1 MTAERSRPYP
11 LGVTLVE
18 GGANVAVYSER
29 ADKVV
34 VSIFDHRGREKQ
46 TVLTERTGHVFHGF
60 VPGLTA
66 GTRHGLRV
74 HGPWD
79 PANGLR
85 FSPAKVL
92 LPPRSR
98 AVTGSWDN
106 TQAVFGH
113 QLGRPRRRS
122 DTNGARHVALG
133 VAVDRQEFDW
143 GDHERPHTPLSE
155 TIIYELHVKGFTKLM
170 EWVPEEFRGS
180 YAGLA
185 HPAAVE
191 YLKNL
196 GVTAVELLP
205 IHQFVQDAHLLEK
218 GLRNYWGYNSIG
230 FFAPHNEYAATGDT
244 GHQVDEFKGMVKAL
258 HAAGI
263 EVILDVVYNHTAE
276 GNDLGPTYSYKGID
290 NPSYYRLVE
299 GDAAHYFDTTG
310 TGNSVNVSHPAALQ
324 LIMDSL
330 RYWVEDMHIDGFRF
344 DLATTLTRQGG
355 DASLHSAFL
364 TLIQQDP
371 TLAEVKLI
379 AEPWD
384 VAGYQLGGF
393 PADWSEWNGKFRD
406 DVRDFW
412 RGEPG
417 VLSTLSQ
424 RVLGSP
430 DIYEDS
436 RRAPLSSVN
445 FVTAHDGFTL
455 ADLTSYEEKHNEAN
469 GEDNRDGESDNRSR
483 NYGAEGPTDDEAINA
498 VRIRQRKNFLATVLL
513 SAGVPMILGGDEIGR
528 TQQGNNN
535 AYCQDN
541 EISWFDWE
549 NADWDL
555 HRFTTELIR
564 LRRTEPALRPE
575 WYRHAPEV
583 GGPDTVQIVRTD
595 GEPFGDDDWG
605 DPEARSIGFVLR
617 HEGADAFL
625 LLFNAAGNGVDFTLP
640 ASDGQPWELA
650 LSSDP
655 ELTVAADEP
664 SVIVGE
670 TSFALLRSRRAD
682 ENQGVDGDD
691 HRDE

>member
-1 MTAERSRPYP
+1 MSGDGSLPYP
-11 LGVTLVE
+11 LGLTLVE
-18 GGANVAVYSER
+18 GGANVAVYSEN
-29 ADKVV
+29 ADAVF
-34 VSIFDHRGREKQ
+34 VSLFDARGRE
-46 TVLTERTGHVFHGF
+46 TRTELRQRTGHVFHGF
-60 VPGLTA
+60 VAGLVP
-66 GTRHGLRV
+66 GTRYGLRV
-74 HGPWD
+74 AGPWD

-85 FSPAKVL
+85 FSAAKVL
-92 LPPRSR
+92 LPPHTR

-106 TQAVFGH
+106 SQAVFGH

-133 VAVDRQEFDW
+133 IAVDRQEFDW
-143 GDHERPHTPLSE
+143 GDHARPRIPLSE
-155 TIIYELHVKGFTKLM
+155 TVIYETHVKGFTKLM
-170 EWVPEEFRGS
+170 EWVPEEFRGT

-185 HPAAVE
+185 HPAAVD

-205 IHQFVQDAHLLEK
+205 VHQFVQDAHLLEK

-258 HAAGI
+258 HAAGL

-276 GNDLGPTYSYKGID
+276 GNDLGPTYSLKGID

-299 GDAAHYFDTTG
+299 GDRAHYFDTTG

-330 RYWVEDMHIDGFRF
+330 RYWVDDYHIDGFRF

-393 PADWSEWNGKFRD
+393 PADWSEWNGTFRD
-406 DVRDFW
+406 DVRDYW
-412 RGEPG
+412 RGTPG
-417 VLSTLSQ
+417 VLATLSQ

-455 ADLTSYEEKHNEAN
+455 ADLTSYTEKHNEAN
-469 GEDNRDGESDNRSR
+469 GEDNRDGESDNRSD
-483 NYGAEGPTDDEAINA
+483 NYGVEGPTDDEGILAFR
-498 VRIRQRKNFLATVLL
+498 VRQRKNLLATVLL

-541 EISWFDWE
+541 EISWYDWQ
-549 NADWDL
+549 NADWEL
-555 HRFTTELIR
+555 HEFTSALIQ
-564 LRRTEPALRPE
+564 LRRAEPALRPE
-575 WYRHAPEV
+575 WYRHAPDV
-583 GGPDTVQIVRTD
+583 GGPDTVLIVRAD
-595 GEPFGDDDWG
+595 GEPFADADWS
-605 DPEARSIGFVLR
+605 DIEARSIAFVLM

-625 LLFNAAGNGVDFTLP
+625 LVLNAARNGVEFVLPDPPGGDWTL
-640 ASDGQPWELA
+640 E

-655 ELTVAADEP
+655 DLALNDAE

-670 TSFALLRSRRAD
+670 TAFALFRSA
-682 ENQGVDGDD
+682 VAP
-691 HRDE
+691 